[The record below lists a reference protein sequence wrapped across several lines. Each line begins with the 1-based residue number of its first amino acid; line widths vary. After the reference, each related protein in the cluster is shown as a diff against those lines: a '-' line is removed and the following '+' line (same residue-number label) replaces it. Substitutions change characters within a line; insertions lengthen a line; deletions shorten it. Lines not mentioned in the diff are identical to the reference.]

1 MAAPDFTLVRGGQ
14 INQSGDDR
22 ALFLKTFGGEVF
34 TAFEENNVFGARSMT
49 RTIASG
55 KSAQFPSIGGKT
67 AYYHTPGTMSVGTPG
82 NLAETIITI
91 DDFLES
97 ASSIAEIDQAMAHFD
112 YRAPFSREDGRAIA
126 RAFDENIARV
136 GVQAAMTTTSR
147 FDGTGDIYEAKTVGK
162 IWDVSSSNTDAATL
176 KGALINA
183 ATEFDEKDVPETDR
197 NVFLKP
203 AQYHLLAADNDIIN
217 RDFGGSSAGN
227 SELRLPRLAGFNL
240 VKTNNLPTTNV
251 TGTYN
256 NKYNVDARNVVALIM
271 HPNAV
276 GTLKVRDLSVGMT
289 GNDYKVTHNATL
301 VTSRMLVGH
310 GALRPEL
317 AQVIRTG
324 APA

>member
-14 INQSGDDR
+14 INQAGDER
-22 ALFLKTFGGEVF
+22 ALFLKVYGGEVH
-34 TAFEENNVFGARSMT
+34 TAFEENNVFGAKSMV

-67 AYYHTPGTMSVGTPG
+67 ASYHTPGTMTVGVAG

-97 ASSIAEIDQAMAHFD
+97 ASAIAEIDQAMTHFD
-112 YRAPFSREDGRAIA
+112 YRQPFSREDGRAIA
-126 RAFDENIARV
+126 RLYDQNIARC
-136 GVQAAMTTTSR
+136 GIQAAQTTTSR

-162 IWDVSSSNTDAATL
+162 IWNVASSDTDAAVL
-176 KGALINA
+176 KGALVNA
-183 ATEFDEKDVPETDR
+183 ATEFDEKDVPESDR

-203 AQYHLLAADNDIIN
+203 AQYHLLASDNDIIS
-217 RDFGGSSAGN
+217 RDFGAAGQIT
-227 SELRLPRLAGFNL
+227 ELRVPRLVGFNL
-240 VKTNNLPTTNV
+240 VKSNNLPTTNV
-251 TGTYN
+251 TGTYS
-256 NKYNVDARNVVALIM
+256 NKYNVDARNTVALIM

-289 GNDYKVTHNATL
+289 GNDYIVTHNATL

-310 GALRPEL
+310 GVLRPEL
-317 AQVIRTG
+317 AQVIRTS

>member
-1 MAAPDFTLVRGGQ
+1 MAKPDFTLVRGGQ

-22 ALFLKTFGGEVF
+22 ALFLKVFGGEVF
-34 TAFEENNVFGARSMT
+34 TAFEENNVFGDNSMV

-55 KSAQFPSIGGKT
+55 KSAQFPSIGGKV
-67 AYYHTPGTMSVGTPG
+67 AYYHTPGEMSVGTPG
-82 NLAETIITI
+82 NLTETILTI

-97 ASSIAEIDQAMAHFD
+97 ASSIAEIDQAMTHFD

-126 RAFDENIARV
+126 RAYDMNIARV
-136 GVQAAMTTTSR
+136 GIQAAQTTTSR
-147 FDGTGDIYEAKTVGK
+147 FAGTGDIYEAKTVGK
-162 IWDVSSSNTDAATL
+162 IWDVANSDTDAAVL
-176 KGALINA
+176 KGALVKA

-197 NVFLKP
+197 NAFFKP
-203 AQYHLLAADNDIIN
+203 AQYHLLAADNDIVN
-217 RDFGGSSAGN
+217 RDFGAAGDVIN
-227 SELRLPRLAGFNL
+227 LRVPRLAGFSL
-240 VKTNNLPTTNV
+240 VKTNNLPTEDV
-251 TGTYN
+251 TGTYGGG
-256 NKYNVDARNVVALIM
+256 KYDVDARNTVALIM

-310 GALRPEL
+310 GVLRPEL

-324 APA
+324 APV